1 MPTYVS
7 MVNWYGDPQTMPD
20 DVRNAVAEHGAML
33 RLNGLHSVALLPDE
47 GACAAVMISTVADE
61 YGARRLAEAIIP
73 HAIVRISSM
82 RFDDDLELPQESDEG
97 VSPPPPR
104 RYLEAVLQAVVST

>member
-1 MPTYVS
+1 MRTYVS

-20 DVRNAVAEHGAML
+20 DVRKAVAERDALLH
-33 RLNGLHSVALLPDE
+33 LNGLHSLALLPDE
-47 GACAAVMISTVADE
+47 GACAAVMISSVANE

-73 HAIVRISSM
+73 HAIIRISTM
-82 RFDDDLELPQESDEG
+82 RFDDDLEIPEGSDEA

-104 RYLEAVLQAVVST
+104 HYLEAVLDAVVST